1 MITPV
6 PSGISGLLLC
16 KQRILALTLGL
27 FAVTW
32 VGGQSLAENFT
43 DGRDSA
49 PFSVLQ
55 NGDYIWK
62 PEISPAGP
70 VLILVSTPDQLL
82 YVYRNGIRI
91 GRSTVSTGRTGH
103 RTPVGVFTIL
113 QKQVDHYSTIYHGAS
128 MPYME
133 RLTWGG
139 VALHGGNLP
148 GFADSHGCIRL
159 PLQFAKLLYN
169 ITDKG
174 TTIMVTDGA
183 TNSEIS
189 DHPGYLLSS
198 KGGETADAA
207 GSNDDYHWNPEES
220 PTGPVSIVFSAKS
233 SRIYVFRNGVEIGRA
248 VVRGGENMNLG
259 LHAYT
264 ALDQFDN
271 EGRRQW
277 SAINTPGA
285 NNAPDVRDLAKQLSI
300 APVFL
305 ADLRAVIQPGTTLV
319 VSDIPLYRT
328 TPIESGVNIL
338 TTDIRH

>member
-1 MITPV
+1 MTTR
-6 PSGISGLLLC
+6 GQRLGLASRKRRLF
-16 KQRILALTLGL
+16 ALTLGL
-27 FAVTW
+27 LASTW
-32 VGGQSLAENFT
+32 IGGWSFAENFT
-43 DGRDSA
+43 DGRNVA

-62 PEISPAGP
+62 PEISPSGP
-70 VLILVSTPDQLL
+70 VLIIVSTPDQLL

-91 GRSTVSTGRTGH
+91 GRSTVSTGRPGH
-103 RTPVGVFTIL
+103 RTPAGVFTIL

-128 MPYME
+128 MPFME

-159 PLQFAKLLYN
+159 PLTFAKLLYT

-174 TTIMVTDGA
+174 TTVMVTNGA

-198 KGGETADAA
+198 KGSETAAGA
-207 GSNDDYHWNPEES
+207 GSNDDYQWNPEES
-220 PTGPVSIVFSAKS
+220 PSGPLSIVFSAKS
-233 SRIYVFRNGVEIGRA
+233 SRIYVFRYGVEIGRA
-248 VVRGGENMNLG
+248 VVHGGENMNLG

-264 ALDQFDN
+264 ALDQFDT
-271 EGRRQW
+271 EGHRQW
-277 SAINTPGA
+277 SAINTVGNP
-285 NNAPDVRDLAKQLSI
+285 NAPDVRDLAKHLSI
-300 APVFL
+300 PPAFL
-305 ADLRAVIQPGTTLV
+305 TQLRTVIQPGTTLV
-319 VSDIPLYRT
+319 VSDIPVDRN

-338 TTDIRH
+338 TTDIRR